1 MRAREMM
8 STPVV
13 TVRPETPLKAV
24 AEAMAAHRV
33 SGVPVV
39 DGDGRLVGIV
49 AESDFLAKMED
60 GPRRGFRG
68 WLARILRPGRV
79 PAPRTARDLMTTPV
93 ITAGPDATVRELARL
108 MAAHDV
114 NRIPIVEDGRVV
126 GIVTRADI
134 LRTLARPDPA
144 ITEEVRWRLATDLWI
159 DTSRIDVA
167 TRDGIVTIAGTVD
180 TRTEA
185 QLVARWAAA
194 TDGVV
199 GVDVSRLRY
208 RFDDQ
213 RVKVTTDRLS

>member
-13 TVRPETPLKAV
+13 TVRPDTPLKAV

-49 AESDFLAKMED
+49 AESDFLTKMED
-60 GPRRGFRG
+60 GPRRGLRG
-68 WLARILRPGRV
+68 WLAGILRRRRI

-93 ITAGPDATVRELARL
+93 IIAGPDATVRELARL

-159 DTSRIDVA
+159 DTSRIDVT

-185 QLVARWAAA
+185 ELVARWAAA

-199 GVDVSRLRY
+199 GVDVSRLRS

>member
-60 GPRRGFRG
+60 G
-68 WLARILRPGRV
+68 PGRV

-159 DTSRIDVA
+159 DTSRIDVT

-185 QLVARWAAA
+185 ELVARWAAA